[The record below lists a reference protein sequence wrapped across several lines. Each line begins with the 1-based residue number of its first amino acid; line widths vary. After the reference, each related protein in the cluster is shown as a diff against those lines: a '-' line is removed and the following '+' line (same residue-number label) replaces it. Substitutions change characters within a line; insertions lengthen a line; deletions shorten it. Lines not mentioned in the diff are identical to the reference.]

1 VRWRARGPRWIGLAG
16 LALALAAGAAAGG
29 EPDELATPADD
40 ERAGE
45 QALARVEAEMG
56 FVADEALQHYVAA
69 VGARVAAQAPP
80 SPFTFTF
87 HVVDQEVANA
97 FAVPGGYVFVTAGLL
112 ALANSEDELANVL
125 GHEITHVV
133 KRHAARQEA
142 VAEDMSPLTGGM
154 YRALQLAS
162 YSREDER
169 EADEGGQRM
178 AAAAGYDPQAMTVFL
193 SQLAQE
199 SRLEDAGASI
209 PSFFD
214 SHPSTPGREGDTAL
228 VASEIQWSRVPGIAP
243 TPAAFLAKL
252 DGLPLGGVPSEGVFQ
267 GNRFVQPAMGFSMLF
282 PEDWSYQNT
291 PEAVTATA
299 PLRDAEVALASGSPG
314 GDGDAESAALAFV
327 RQAKAEGHFEVHRQE
342 RVRVG
347 AAPAYR
353 IEGEGRRDGEP
364 VDLVVTFFPHRGS
377 VLQIRGTA
385 VGGSLGRYRGEI
397 MSATLGFQPL
407 DSADRTSLHSERLA
421 VAHAERGENLAQLGD
436 RTGNRWDPTRT
447 AVMNG
452 LDVDAVLEADRPVKI
467 AASVSYA
474 GRAGAGVSAP
484 ASGP

>member
-1 VRWRARGPRWIGLAG
+1 LRWRVRGPRWIGLAG

-29 EPDELATPADD
+29 EKDELATPADD

-45 QALARVEAEMG
+45 QALAQVEAEMG
-56 FVADEALQHYVAA
+56 FVADEALQRYVAA

-80 SPFTFTF
+80 NPFTFTF
-87 HVVDQEVANA
+87 HVVDQEVPNA
-97 FAVPGGYVFVTAGLL
+97 FAVPGGYVFVTAGLM
-112 ALANSEDELANVL
+112 ALANSENELANVL

-193 SQLAQE
+193 GQLAQE
-199 SRLEDAGASI
+199 SRLEDAGAGI

-214 SHPSTPGREGDTAL
+214 SHPSTPGREGDAAL

-252 DGLPLGGVPSEGVFQ
+252 DGLPLGGVPSEGLFQ

-291 PEAVTATA
+291 PEAVTATS
-299 PLRDAEVALASGSPG
+299 PRRDAEVALVSGGPG
-314 GDGDAESAALAFV
+314 GDAESAALAFV
-327 RQAKAEGHFEVHRQE
+327 HQAKAEGHFDVHREE

-364 VDLVVTFFPHRGS
+364 IDLVVTFFPHRGS

-407 DSADRTSLHSERLA
+407 SSADRTSLHSERLA
-421 VAHAERGENLAQLGD
+421 VARAERGENLAQLGD
-436 RTGNRWDPTRT
+436 RTGNRWGPTRT

-452 LDVDAVLEADRPVKI
+452 IESDAVLEAGQPVKI
-467 AASVSYA
+467 AAPVSYA
-474 GRAGAGVSAP
+474 GREGAAGSAA